1 MRADF
6 SESVK
11 KTLQMQAAFICS
23 NPTCR
28 KLTIAPSHTDENKVQ
43 YFGTAA
49 HITAASVDGPR
60 YDRSLSEDE
69 RSSISNAIFLC
80 RNCGDMIDKNN
91 GIDYPTTQL
100 QVWKAEH
107 NNWVLN
113 NLNQRIDAQNTINN
127 LIASYS
133 ETTFNSTN
141 VYNYAASPKDESIE
155 HDKATF
161 IDSNNLLNEKM
172 LVNITGYLVDRATMY
187 AHDQDEIEEY
197 VKYFKR
203 VENSFIN
210 EQLDNHR
217 EALTKSLSELLEFT
231 YSKFDMY
238 PYHQNRDNYT
248 IKLAPSLERQME
260 FETEYDPNASKKYQD
275 LYEELTNLVNEV
287 KTSYKVYR
295 RAIKTTLSI

>member
-6 SESVK
+6 SVSVK

-43 YFGTAA
+43 YIGTAA

-69 RSSISNAIFLC
+69 RSSINNAIFLC

-100 QVWKAEH
+100 QAWKAEH
-107 NNWVLN
+107 DSWVLN

-127 LIASYS
+127 LIASYN

-161 IDSNNLLNEKM
+161 TDSNNLLNEKK
-172 LVNITGYLVDRATMY
+172 LVNITGYLIDRATMY
-187 AHDQDEIEEY
+187 AYDQDEIEEFTR
-197 VKYFKR
+197 YFNR

-210 EQLDNHR
+210 EELDNHR
-217 EALTKSLSELLEFT
+217 EALTKALSDLLAFT
-231 YSKFDMY
+231 YLKFDTY
-238 PYHQNRDNYT
+238 PYKQTRDNYT
-248 IKLAPSLERQME
+248 IRLEPSLVRQME
-260 FETEYDPNASKKYQD
+260 FEIEYDPNANKKYQE

-287 KTSYKVYR
+287 KSKYKIYR
-295 RAIKTTLSI
+295 RAIKTTLTV